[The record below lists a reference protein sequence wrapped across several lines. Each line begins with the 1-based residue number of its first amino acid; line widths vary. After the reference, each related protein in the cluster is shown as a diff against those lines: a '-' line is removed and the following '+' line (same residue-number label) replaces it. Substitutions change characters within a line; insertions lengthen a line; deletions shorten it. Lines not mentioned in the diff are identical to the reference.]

1 MYFLK
6 YHILLDIKTQNIES
20 CSNSMFKIL
29 FMVIETY
36 KLINGDQIKFV
47 SMEEY

>member
-1 MYFLK
+1 MCILR
-6 YHILLDIKTQNIES
+6 YHISLDIKTQNIEP
-20 CSNSMFKIL
+20 CSNNMFEIL

-47 SMEEY
+47 SIEEY

>member
-6 YHILLDIKTQNIES
+6 YHILLDIKTQNIEP
-20 CSNSMFKIL
+20 CSNSMSKIL
-29 FMVIETY
+29 FIETY

-47 SMEEY
+47 NIKEY